1 MRRQGGGRSGMVIPA
16 GSVVS
21 AEVRQFP
28 LFCNL
33 RVTLRDG
40 RVLLF
45 KEMPREHA
53 DGLKN
58 ALGAAGGGGRRWG
71 KAEPQI
77 GVKKRQGNDIVKRH
91 CRRINDSLLKSH
103 KTRL

>member
-1 MRRQGGGRSGMVIPA
+1 MTDAKPSRVAAFLAANQEKALALIEP
-16 GSVVS
+16 SVGPGDEVVAVGPVVL

-45 KEMPREHA
+45 KEMLREHA
-53 DGLKN
+53 DGLKD
-58 ALGAAGGGGRRWG
+58 AVDAAGERGSEVG
-71 KAEPQI
+71 
-77 GVKKRQGNDIVKRH
+77 
-91 CRRINDSLLKSH
+91 
-103 KTRL
+103 